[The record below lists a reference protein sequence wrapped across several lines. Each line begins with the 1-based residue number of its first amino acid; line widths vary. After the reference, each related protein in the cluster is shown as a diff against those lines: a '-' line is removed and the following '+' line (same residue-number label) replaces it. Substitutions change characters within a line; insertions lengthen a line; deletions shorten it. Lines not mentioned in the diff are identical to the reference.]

1 MADCAF
7 ESCTFCAD
15 IAEAMRPEAR
25 LFPDDAFREAS
36 LVERTL
42 HCAVRAEAG
51 TLHADAIN
59 VVSTSDAR
67 TKSGFFQ
74 QICFGTQNTTIYPIP
89 DHTLQAVSPKHVV
102 RISGKIL

>member
-1 MADCAF
+1 M

-15 IAEAMRPEAR
+15 IAEAIRPEVR
-25 LFPDDAFREAS
+25 LFPDDAFREAN
-36 LVERTL
+36 LLERTL

-59 VVSTSDAR
+59 AVSASHATAN
-67 TKSGFFQ
+67 SGFFQ
-74 QICFGTQNTTIYPIP
+74 QIRFGTQNTTIYPIP